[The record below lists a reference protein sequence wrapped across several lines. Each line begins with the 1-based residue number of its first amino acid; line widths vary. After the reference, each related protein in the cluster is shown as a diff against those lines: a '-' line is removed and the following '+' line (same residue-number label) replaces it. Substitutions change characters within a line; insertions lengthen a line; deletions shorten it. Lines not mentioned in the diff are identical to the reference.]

1 MFINESKIL
10 KKICLGNKTSI
21 VIHMVYFL
29 NILPQLMY
37 NSTKFK
43 EGGYRK
49 QLTIA
54 WLFWDVTFYYEVKQ
68 NNPTTETTVDGS
80 LVNNYLK
87 ETVNT
92 ATTEPDKALL
102 GEEVNKEIAK
112 ERFDDLEFTK
122 IKLKMI
128 QARDLFKRKW
138 DEIEDSIKKNNYY
151 TVTPEDLADANL
163 IINRPKSIGKESEY
177 LDYFRKHFNQITITS
192 EDVSIWSKLEKE
204 WLEGDNFIT
213 PIPMNGSKITASD
226 LIHTLMFAPPED
238 IFDYLRSRMFG
249 QKDKQSWELS
259 DDNVDAAI
267 TSALNQVGISE
278 EHTKRFDIVKKSW
291 ENFHEKYGGKIN
303 SLCEFSSTG
312 PADKIKKFF
321 IDNYSDNWNKV
332 RESITK
338 NYYFNCFD
346 FSKGGRADI
355 GVVSDTSVFKKIL
368 KDIFDID
375 PDLPENEYVKEY
387 IQKYTYN
394 IKFTLND
401 LDRPALDSWSQELYN
416 LIEYAESDPRGSCE
430 CVLANRLVKYAYT
443 PSKNWHIYDFYSDIE
458 KARKEFDMK
467 LLDTL
472 YSKKWKE
479 VYDSIQTT
487 GKYEVTVEDLK
498 QYTKDYYTY
507 ISNKVKELSNTY
519 IFTPSLKEILDR
531 INTAFSIPAYE
542 YKKFEITQEK
552 YTSWGEDN
560 FFTCCEGV
568 IPVYPIEWT
577 EWKHRDDLFSF
588 DLLNKDKSIKE
599 DILAHSYIFAPPTCM
614 IDSYEKDKDQCS
626 IEEQAME
633 AVRLIQEAADEAI
646 KSLTNNDK

>member
-10 KKICLGNKTSI
+10 KKIYLGDKFSI
-21 VIHMVYFL
+21 VIHLVYYL

-37 NSTKFK
+37 NSTQFK
-43 EGGYRK
+43 EGGYRR

-68 NNPTTETTVDGS
+68 NNSTTETVVDGS

-87 ETVNT
+87 ETINT
-92 ATTEPDKALL
+92 VVEPEKAPLD
-102 GEEVNKEIAK
+102 EDVNKEIAK
-112 ERFDDLEFTK
+112 RRFDDLEFTK

-151 TVTPEDLADANL
+151 TVTPEDLADANF
-163 IINRPKSIGKESEY
+163 IINKPKSVGKESEY
-177 LDYFRKHFNQITITS
+177 SDYFRKHFNQMTITS

-204 WLEGDNFIT
+204 WLEEGNFIT
-213 PIPMNGSKITASD
+213 PIPMDGSKITGTD

-259 DDNVDAAI
+259 DDNIDTAI
-267 TSALNQVGISE
+267 ISALNQVGISE
-278 EHTKRFDIVKKSW
+278 ANTKRFDIVKKSW
-291 ENFHEKYGGKIN
+291 EKFNEKYGGELG
-303 SLCEFSSTG
+303 SLFEFSYTES
-312 PADKIKKFF
+312 ANKIKKFF
-321 IDNYSDNWNKV
+321 IDNYSDNWDKV

-338 NYYFNCFD
+338 NYYFNCYD

-355 GVVSDTSVFKKIL
+355 GVVSNTSVFKKIL

-375 PDLPENEYVKEY
+375 SDLPENEYVKEY
-387 IQKYTYN
+387 LQKYTYN

-401 LDRPALDSWSQELYN
+401 LDRPALNDWSSELFN
-416 LIEYAESDPRGSCE
+416 LIGSAESDPRGSCE
-430 CVLANRLVKYAYT
+430 CVLANKLVKYAYA
-443 PSKNWHIYDFYSDIE
+443 PSRNWGIHDFYIDIE
-458 KARKEFDMK
+458 EARRKFDMK

-507 ISNKVKELSNTY
+507 VSNKVKELSNTY
-519 IFTPSLKEILDR
+519 VFTPSLEEILER
-531 INTAFSIPAYE
+531 IDTAFAIDTNE
-542 YKKFEITQEK
+542 YQKFEITREK
-552 YTSWGEDN
+552 YTSWKEDK
-560 FFTCCEGV
+560 FFTCCGGV
-568 IPVYPIEWT
+568 VPVYPTEWT
-577 EWKHRDDLFSF
+577 EWEHRDEMFSYAY
-588 DLLNKDKSIKE
+588 LLDDDKSIKE
-599 DILAHSYIFAPPTCM
+599 DILAHSYIFVPPACM
-614 IDSYEKDKDQCS
+614 TDFYEKNKNQS
-626 IEEQAME
+626 STEEKAKE
-633 AVRLIQEAADEAI
+633 AVRIIQEAAEEAI
-646 KSLTNNDK
+646 KSIRV

>member
-10 KKICLGNKTSI
+10 KKIYLGDKFSI
-21 VIHMVYFL
+21 VIHLVYYL

-43 EGGYRK
+43 EGGYRR

-68 NNPTTETTVDGS
+68 NNPTTETVVDGS

-87 ETVNT
+87 ETINT
-92 ATTEPDKALL
+92 VVEPEKAPLD
-102 GEEVNKEIAK
+102 EEVNKEIAK
-112 ERFDDLEFTK
+112 RRFDDLEFTK

-151 TVTPEDLADANL
+151 TVTPEDLADANF
-163 IINRPKSIGKESEY
+163 IINKPKSIGKESEY
-177 LDYFRKHFNQITITS
+177 SDYFRKHFNQMTVTS

-204 WLEGDNFIT
+204 WLEEGNFIT
-213 PIPMNGSKITASD
+213 PIPMDGSKITGTD

-238 IFDYLRSRMFG
+238 LFDYLRSRMFG

-259 DDNVDAAI
+259 DDNVNTAI
-267 TSALNQVGISE
+267 ISALNQVGISE
-278 EHTKRFDIVKKSW
+278 ANTKRFDIVKKSW
-291 ENFHEKYGGKIN
+291 ENFHKKYGGEFGEFI
-303 SLCEFSSTG
+303 SLGEFCNTES
-312 PADKIKKFF
+312 ANKIKKFF
-321 IDNYSDNWNKV
+321 IDNYSQNWDKV

-338 NYYFNCFD
+338 NYYFNCYD

-355 GVVSDTSVFKKIL
+355 GVVSNTSVFKKIL

-375 PDLPENEYVKEY
+375 SDLPENEYVKEY
-387 IQKYTYN
+387 LQKYTYN

-401 LDRPALDSWSQELYN
+401 LDRPALKGWSSELFN
-416 LIEYAESDPRGSCE
+416 LIESAESDPRGSCE
-430 CVLANRLVKYAYT
+430 CVSANKLVKYAYA
-443 PSKNWHIYDFYSDIE
+443 PSRNWDIHDFYIDIE
-458 KARKEFDMK
+458 EARKEFDMK

-507 ISNKVKELSNTY
+507 VSNKVKELSNTY
-519 IFTPSLKEILDR
+519 VFTPSLEEILER
-531 INTAFSIPAYE
+531 IDTAFAIDTNE
-542 YKKFEITQEK
+542 YQKFEITQEK
-552 YTSWGEDN
+552 YTSWKEDK
-560 FFTCCEGV
+560 FFTCCGGV
-568 IPVYPIEWT
+568 VPVYPTEWT
-577 EWKHRDDLFSF
+577 EWKHRDDMFSYAY
-588 DLLNKDKSIKE
+588 LLDDDKSIKE
-599 DILAHSYIFAPPTCM
+599 GILAHSYIFVPPACM
-614 IDSYEKDKDQCS
+614 TDFYEKNKNQS
-626 IEEQAME
+626 STEEKAKE
-633 AVRLIQEAADEAI
+633 AVRIIQEAAEEAI
-646 KSLTNNDK
+646 KSIRV

>member
-10 KKICLGNKTSI
+10 KKIYLGDKFSI
-21 VIHMVYFL
+21 VTHLVYYL

-43 EGGYRK
+43 EGGYRR

-68 NNPTTETTVDGS
+68 NNPTTETVVDGS

-87 ETVNT
+87 ETINT
-92 ATTEPDKALL
+92 VVEPEKASLD
-102 GEEVNKEIAK
+102 EEVNKEIAK
-112 ERFDDLEFTK
+112 RRFDDLEFTK

-151 TVTPEDLADANL
+151 TVTPEDLANANF
-163 IINRPKSIGKESEY
+163 IINKPKSIGKESEY
-177 LDYFRKHFNQITITS
+177 LDYFRKHFNQMTITS

-204 WLEGDNFIT
+204 WLEEGNFIT
-213 PIPMNGSKITASD
+213 PIPMDGSKITGTN

-259 DDNVDAAI
+259 DDNVDTAI
-267 TSALNQVGISE
+267 ISALNQVGISE
-278 EHTKRFDIVKKSW
+278 ANTKRFDIVKKSW
-291 ENFHEKYGGKIN
+291 ENFHKKYGGEFGEFI
-303 SLCEFSSTG
+303 SLGEFSNTES
-312 PADKIKKFF
+312 ANKIKKFF
-321 IDNYSDNWNKV
+321 IDNYSKNWDKV

-338 NYYFNCFD
+338 NYYFNCYD

-355 GVVSDTSVFKKIL
+355 GVVSNTSVFKKIL

-375 PDLPENEYVKEY
+375 SDLPENEYVKEY
-387 IQKYTYN
+387 LQKYTYN

-401 LDRPALDSWSQELYN
+401 LDRPALKGWSSELFN
-416 LIEYAESDPRGSCE
+416 LIESAESDPRGSCE
-430 CVLANRLVKYAYT
+430 CVLANKLVKYAYA
-443 PSKNWHIYDFYSDIE
+443 PSRNWGIHNFYIDIE
-458 KARKEFDMK
+458 KARREFDMK

-507 ISNKVKELSNTY
+507 VSNKVKELSNTY
-519 IFTPSLKEILDR
+519 VFTPSLEEILER
-531 INTAFSIPAYE
+531 IDTAFAIDTNE
-542 YKKFEITQEK
+542 YQKFEITQEK
-552 YTSWGEDN
+552 YTSWKEDK
-560 FFTCCEGV
+560 FFDCCGGV
-568 IPVYPIEWT
+568 VPVYPTEWT
-577 EWKHRDDLFSF
+577 EWKHRDEMFSYAY
-588 DLLNKDKSIKE
+588 LLDDKSIKE
-599 DILAHSYIFAPPTCM
+599 DILAHSYIFVPPACM
-614 IDSYEKDKDQCS
+614 TDFYKKNKNRSTTEEKAK
-626 IEEQAME
+626 E
-633 AVRLIQEAADEAI
+633 AVRIIQEAAEEAI
-646 KSLTNNDK
+646 KSIRV